1 MKFLQSLNL
10 RFLIP
15 LVLFLIIAVFLG
27 IGLGL
32 NPKYLPS
39 TMIGKPAPAFTLALL
54 SDSEQQLSPSDLK
67 GQRWILN
74 VWASWC
80 VSCRYEHPLFNELA
94 QKTDIVLIGLNYK
107 DQVGAAKQW
116 LQQRGNPYTKTVV
129 DLSGDAGID
138 WGVYGVPET
147 FVIDEGGVVIYK
159 HAGPITVDILE
170 SEILP
175 LFPNA

>member
-1 MKFLQSLNL
+1 MQKLNL

-39 TMIGKPAPAFTLALL
+39 TMIGKPAPPFTLALL
-54 SDSEQQLSPSDLK
+54 SDSEQQFSPSDMN
-67 GQRWILN
+67 GQRWLLN

-107 DQVGAAKQW
+107 DQENAAKQW

-138 WGVYGVPET
+138 GGVYGVPET
-147 FVIDEGGVVIYK
+147 FVIDENGLVIYK
-159 HAGPITVDILE
+159 HAGPITADILH

-175 LFPNA
+175 LFPNS

>member
-1 MKFLQSLNL
+1 MT
-10 RFLIP
+10 I
-15 LVLFLIIAVFLG
+15 FLG

-32 NPKYLPS
+32 NPRHLPS
-39 TMIGKPAPAFTLALL
+39 TMIDKPAPEFTLALL
-54 SDSEQQLSPSDLK
+54 NAPEQQFSPSDMH
-67 GQRWILN
+67 GQRWLLN

-94 QKTDIVLIGLNYK
+94 QRTNIVIIGLNYK
-107 DQVGAAKQW
+107 DEANAAKEW
-116 LQQRGNPYTKTVV
+116 LQQRGDPYTKTVK

-147 FVIDEGGVVIYK
+147 FVIDERGYVIYK
-159 HAGPITVDILE
+159 HAGPITANILN

-175 LFPNA
+175 LFPGTQL